1 MIKPDKIIYR
11 HKEKAQ
17 SALEY
22 ALIIS
27 FILAAV
33 FSSNFIQNI
42 RNSCENMYQKSVEA
56 MK

>member
-1 MIKPDKIIYR
+1 MFKKAEIYR
-11 HKEKAQ
+11 NSKKAQ

-22 ALIIS
+22 ALVLS

-33 FSSNFIQNI
+33 FASNFVQKI